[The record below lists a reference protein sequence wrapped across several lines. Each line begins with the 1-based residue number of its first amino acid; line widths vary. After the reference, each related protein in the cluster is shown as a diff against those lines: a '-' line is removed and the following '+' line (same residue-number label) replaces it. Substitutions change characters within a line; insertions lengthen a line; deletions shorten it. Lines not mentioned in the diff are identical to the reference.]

1 MRRWAIAVVLLLGL
15 AFLGVSSGVSGE
27 KGDKKAAPVSLEYFG
42 QSFFILTTSKGTR
55 IAFDPH
61 TIPDYFE
68 GRKFVPRVD
77 AVCISHNHNDHIRVE
92 VFENLKNTKVI
103 RGLKSASIKAD
114 WAKVEETVKDMK
126 IRNVGVWHDETEG
139 LQRGKNSV
147 FIIDVDGW
155 KIAHL
160 GDLGHLL
167 TPSQLKRIGP
177 VDVVMI
183 PVGGIYTLNGS
194 EAKKVVEQLKP
205 KEYIFPMHY
214 GTKVFDAVLP
224 VDEFLEDQPGRNVV
238 RLGDSE
244 KDESK
249 RSNTITLN
257 CDPNRPRPLIVQLYY
272 WPKEEK
278 EAKTKEEKKDEKK
291 K

>member
-1 MRRWAIAVVLLLGL
+1 MRRWAIAVVFLLGL
-15 AFLGVSSGVSGE
+15 AFLAASTGSTGE
-27 KGDKKAAPVSLEYFG
+27 KKMPISLEYFG

-68 GRKFVPRVD
+68 GRPYVPRVD

-92 VFENLKNTKVI
+92 VFKDLKETKII

-114 WAKVEETVKDMK
+114 WATVDETFKDAK
-126 IRNVGVWHDETEG
+126 IRTVGVYHDDTEG
-139 LQRGKNSV
+139 LQRGKNAV

-177 VDVVMI
+177 VDAIMI

-224 VDEFLEDQPGRNVV
+224 VDEFLEDQPARNVV
-238 RLGDSE
+238 RLSDSE

-249 RSNTITLN
+249 RQNTITLN
-257 CDPNRPRPLIVQLYY
+257 RDPNRPRPLIVQLHY

-278 EAKTKEEKKDEKK
+278 EEKKKDEKK
-291 K
+291 KDEKKK

>member
-1 MRRWAIAVVLLLGL
+1 MRRWAIALLCLLGL
-15 AFLGVSSGVSGE
+15 AFASASTGVSGE
-27 KGDKKAAPVSLEYFG
+27 KKDAPVSIEYFG

-61 TIPDYFE
+61 TIPEYFD
-68 GRKFVPRVD
+68 GRPRVAHVD
-77 AVCISHNHNDHIRVE
+77 AVCISHNHNDHTRVE
-92 VFENLKNTKVI
+92 VFEDMKNTKVI

-114 WAKVEETVKDMK
+114 WATVDETVKDVK
-126 IRNVGVWHDETEG
+126 IRNVGVYHDDAEG

-147 FIIDVDGW
+147 FIIEVDGW

-160 GDLGHLL
+160 GDLGHPL

-177 VDVVMI
+177 VDVIMI

-214 GTKVFDAVLP
+214 GTKVFDAILP
-224 VDEFLEDQPGRNVV
+224 VDEFLDDV
-238 RLGDSE
+238 E
-244 KDESK
+244 KRRIAVSDDNK
-249 RSNTITLN
+249 LTLN
-257 CDPNRPRPLIVQLYY
+257 RDPNRPRPLIVQLNY

-278 EAKTKEEKKDEKK
+278 PPQKAKEKGK
-291 K
+291 